1 MLITPDIEIDE
12 GRLADICDR
21 YGIAELRIFGSQAR
35 GAVGPASDIDVLY
48 TLRPNRRLGWEIEQ
62 LTNELSELFGRRV
75 DLGSLQSLHPLL
87 KPSVLAEAR
96 PVYAA

>member
-1 MLITPDIEIDE
+1 MLITPDIEIDQ

-35 GAVGPASDIDVLY
+35 GTAGPGSDIDVLY
-48 TLRPNRRLGWEIEQ
+48 TLRPGRRLGWEIEQ
-62 LTNELSELFGRRV
+62 LTDELSNLFGRRV
-75 DLGSLQSLHPLL
+75 DLVSLKSLHPLL